1 MVDQYINKNFIVIIR
16 RKSDLEPFTY
26 FFKFEDNNHANKKDA
41 VPSKWKDSIISSFF
55 QTDTYIED
63 PSLFEN
69 NTDTFAIR
77 IIIHSAKDLLVGQ
90 SYHEAEVPTFAQ
102 FYLQERV
109 DDENV
114 SSNGVGE
121 KKGNSIIPIIHI
133 TLTNLYVDNMY
144 GDNVELPSL
153 VPRSYQIMDSSIWN
167 YLVPINGIPSS
178 TKQSEETGRERFYSV
193 INSIYNNYKKK
204 LYYLSV
210 SHEYA
215 DLNARLA
222 LQSFLSGA
230 HASGVAPFI
239 FHSES
244 AIKRMITEEFYEHT
258 IIDKTT
264 KEEKSEGRNTIS
276 SIVEKKWRILL
287 VDDKAVSPM
296 DSTDNSHNNDV
307 EFSWNCKLTIIR
319 DLLEKRLGERGR
331 IHCRSCDEK
340 SFDCTLTLHFLEKK
354 SFFVENID
362 VYSEATGIV
371 FFRNK
376 ITSFVSQAVQS
387 KAGEQI
393 FKTEDEKADWVLKE
407 IRKILFDIIPIGDK
421 VEGYKLYF
429 NKKAVDYQ
437 INKSTLVFL
446 RQTFKDNK
454 EIEIEEGCPTTTN
467 IVIEYAQNVEEAERA
482 LKGKKYDI
490 ILLDYLLNGENR
502 KQYGY
507 KVLDDIYEALDGY
520 KGNYSSNKEGYKIGP
535 SERFFFIFIS
545 AYSSAVYERL
555 LAEGL
560 NRSEKYW
567 HIAVGACPT
576 NTPQLFLYNLIK
588 LMEKRLE
595 DSGVD
600 KLSPRGIFDIVNS
613 IYGDTNKVRD
623 IANEKYQDVLDLHYL
638 YRKMLKDVEIPQDSI
653 YNTQGSVLITN
664 FITKNVNLGG
674 LLEHLTQ
681 LIHLTAFGT
690 VRQWPEMWEE
700 YIYFKAQFDLNQFK
714 EDTKQIKEWN
724 AEKKFHK
731 LCEDIESYI
740 LKLKSD
746 IE

>member
-1 MVDQYINKNFIVIIR
+1 MVDQYINKNYIVIIR
-16 RKSDLEPFTY
+16 RLSNLEPFTY
-26 FFKFEDNNHANKKDA
+26 FFKFEGNEHTNEKDSEL
-41 VPSKWKDSIISSFF
+41 SKWKNSIISSFF
-55 QTDTYIED
+55 QTDTFIED
-63 PSLFEN
+63 PLLYEN
-69 NTDTFAIR
+69 DIDSFAIR

-102 FYLQERV
+102 FFLQERV

-133 TLTNLYVDNMY
+133 TLTDLYVDNMY

-167 YLVPINGIPSS
+167 YLVPLNGIPSS
-178 TKQSEETGRERFYSV
+178 TKHSEETGKERFYSV
-193 INSIYNNYKKK
+193 IDSIYNNYKKK

-222 LQSFLSGA
+222 IQSFLTGA

-244 AIKRMITEEFYEHT
+244 AIKRMITEEFYEHN
-258 IIDKTT
+258 IIDKAT
-264 KEEKSEGRNTIS
+264 KKEKTEGHNTIP
-276 SIVEKKWRILL
+276 SIIEKKWRILL

-387 KAGEQI
+387 KAGEL

-437 INKSTLVFL
+437 INKSTLAFL

-467 IVIEYAQNVEEAERA
+467 IVIEYAQNVKEAESA
-482 LKGKKYDI
+482 LKAKKYDI

-507 KVLDDIYEALDGY
+507 KVLNDIYHALEEY
-520 KGNYSSNKEGYKIGP
+520 KNNYEHNKEGYKVGP
-535 SERFFFIFIS
+535 ARRYFFIFIS

-567 HIAVGACPT
+567 HIAIGACPT

-600 KLSPRGIFDIVNS
+600 KLSAKGIFDVVNN
-613 IYGDTNKVRD
+613 IFGETDKVRSR
-623 IANEKYQDVLDLHYL
+623 ANEKYQDVLDLHYL
-638 YRKMLKDVEIPQDSI
+638 YRKMLKDVEIPEDSI
-653 YNTQGSVLITN
+653 FNTKGSVLITN

-690 VRQWPEMWEE
+690 IRQWPEMWEE
-700 YIYFKAQFDLNQFK
+700 YIYFKSQFDLKQFRL
-714 EDTKQIKEWN
+714 EIG
-724 AEKKFHK
+724 EKADELFDD
-731 LCEDIESYI
+731 LCISIESYI
-740 LKLKSD
+740 LNLKSD
-746 IE
+746 VR